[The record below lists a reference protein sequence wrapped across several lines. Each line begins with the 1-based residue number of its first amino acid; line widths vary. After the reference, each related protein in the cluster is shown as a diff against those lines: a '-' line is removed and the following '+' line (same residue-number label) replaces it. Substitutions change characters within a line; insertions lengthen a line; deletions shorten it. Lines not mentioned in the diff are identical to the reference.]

1 MVTLPTQFLGL
12 PGSLMFSK
20 ILIANRGEIACRVIK
35 TARRMGIKSVVVYSD
50 ADAGSMAVDMAD
62 EAVHIGGSPASQ
74 SYLVQDKIV
83 EAVRRTGAEAVH
95 PGFGF
100 LSENASFAKRLED
113 ERIVFIGP
121 NPYAIEAMG
130 DKITSKKFAAEA
142 GVNTVPGHMG
152 LIADSMEAVR
162 IADEIGYPV
171 MIKASAGGGGKGL
184 RIAWNAAEA
193 KEGFEGARA
202 EAISS
207 FGDDRI
213 FIEKFV
219 DQPRHIEI
227 QVLGD
232 KHGNIIHLNERECS
246 IQRRNQKVFEEAPS
260 PFLTEETRKAMGEQ
274 AVALAKAVKYDSAG
288 TVEFIVDGKRN
299 FYFLEMNTRLQVEHP
314 VTELITGYDLVEQ
327 MLRVA
332 AGERLG
338 IRQKDV
344 GIKGWALESR
354 IYAEDPFRGFL
365 PSIGRLK
372 RMRFPAEGK
381 IGEGLVRIDTGV
393 REGDEIS
400 MYYDPMIAK
409 LITHG
414 KDRATAIAT
423 HSKALERL
431 EIEGIQDNSPFLAAV
446 LDQKRFKSGKITTG
460 YIKEEFPDGFQG
472 AELTPDMEKLFVAA
486 AAYANALL
494 QDRYEAISGRIEP
507 ARPLRKDW
515 VVIIGRKHVP
525 VSLDFA
531 AGEASL
537 VFGDSGDRYALKT
550 SWRPGAGLMD
560 VSFGSSDYMLSI
572 MSADEGFV
580 VQRLGVEAHVKVC
593 TPLQAELHARL
604 PEKQKPDTSKLIMSP
619 MPGLVVSVAVAVGQ
633 EVKAGE
639 AVCIVE
645 AMKMQNIIRA
655 EADGVVKMV
664 GASAGASV
672 AADEVLVEFA

>member
-1 MVTLPTQFLGL
+1 
-12 PGSLMFSK
+12 MFSK

-35 TARRMGIKSVVVYSD
+35 TARRMGVKTVVVYSD

-62 EAVHIGGSPASQ
+62 EAIHIGGSPAAQ

-83 EAVRRTGAEAVH
+83 AAVKQSGAEAVH

-100 LSENASFAKRLED
+100 LSENASFAKRLKD
-113 ERIVFIGP
+113 EKIVFIGP
-121 NPYAIEAMG
+121 NPHAIEAMG

-152 LIADSMEAVR
+152 LIADSKEAVK
-162 IADEIGYPV
+162 IADSIGYPV

-184 RIAWNAAEA
+184 RIAWNAKEA
-193 KEGFEGARA
+193 AEGFDGARA

-232 KHGNIIHLNERECS
+232 KHGNIVYLNERECS

-260 PFLTEETRKAMGEQ
+260 PFLNEETRKAMGEQ
-274 AVALAKAVKYDSAG
+274 AVALARAVQYDSAG

-332 AGERLG
+332 AGEKLA
-338 IRQKDV
+338 IKQKDV

-372 RMRFPAEGK
+372 RMKFPAEGK
-381 IGEGLVRIDTGV
+381 LGDGTVRIDTGV

-400 MYYDPMIAK
+400 MFYDPMIAK

-431 EIEGIQDNSPFLAAV
+431 EVAGIQDNSPFLAAV
-446 LDQKRFKSGKITTG
+446 LDQKRFQSGKITTG
-460 YIKEEFPDGFQG
+460 YIKEEFPNGFHG
-472 AELTPDMEKLFVAA
+472 AEATPDVDNVFVAS
-486 AAYANALL
+486 AAYAHALL
-494 QDRYEAISGRIEP
+494 LGRSESVSGRAEP
-507 ARPLRKDW
+507 MKVLRKDW
-515 VVIIGRKHVP
+515 VVLLGKKHVP
-525 VSLDFA
+525 VTIDFIM
-531 AGEASL
+531 GESTITFSDTGEKHTLAT
-537 VFGDSGDRYALKT
+537 K
-550 SWRPGAGLMD
+550 WRPGINLMEVTFD
-560 VSFGSSDYMLSI
+560 KTNYALTI
-572 MSADEGFV
+572 ANAEEGFV
-580 VQRLGVEAHVKVC
+580 MRRLGVEARVKVC
-593 TPLQAELHARL
+593 TPFQAELHARL

-619 MPGLVVSVAVAVGQ
+619 MPGLVVSVAVKVGQ
-633 EVKAGE
+633 EVKSGE
-639 AVCIVE
+639 PVCVVE

-655 EADGVVKMV
+655 EADGTVK
-664 GASAGASV
+664 ALNAAAGASV